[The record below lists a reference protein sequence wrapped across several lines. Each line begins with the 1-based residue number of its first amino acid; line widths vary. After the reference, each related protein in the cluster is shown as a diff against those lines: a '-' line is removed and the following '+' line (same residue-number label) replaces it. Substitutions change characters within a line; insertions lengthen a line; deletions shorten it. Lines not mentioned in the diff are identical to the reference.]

1 MKRNSLIFILC
12 SFLVWRITL
21 FLIVFVSVK
30 YVPLQNNFLG
40 GGIAEYTK
48 NPYLWSWFNF
58 DGEHYLSIIREGYR
72 PLTYFFFP
80 GFPLLIKYVA
90 GLFAGSMY
98 SYAVLGLTISN
109 AIFVMALIGFWK
121 LITIDYDEKIAKIA
135 VVLLLVFPTSFY
147 FASFY
152 TEALFLTTV
161 VWSMYFVR
169 RGYFAFSGV
178 LGGLSS
184 LTRVI
189 GVSMFPSLLL
199 ESLFPNGKFKKINIT
214 PKLIYTF
221 LTPLGILLYMY
232 YLWRVTGDPLN
243 FLHTVGIFG
252 DQRSSS
258 FVILPQVFYRYVFK
272 IIPNLNFAY
281 FPSLFTTLMEFFV
294 SLLFLVISVLSFYK
308 LRLSYSVYIL
318 LGYLIPTLSG
328 SFSSIPRYV
337 VVLFPAFIFISLWL
351 RNKSLFI
358 KTTVY
363 GLSVI
368 CLVIST
374 MMFVRG
380 YWIS

>member
-1 MKRNSLIFILC
+1 MKRDAFIFVFSAFVI
-12 SFLVWRITL
+12 WRVTL
-21 FLIVFVSVK
+21 FIIVFFGVK
-30 YVPLQNNFLG
+30 FVPLQNDFLG
-40 GGIAEYTK
+40 GGITEYIK

-80 GFPLLIKYVA
+80 GFPLLIKYIA
-90 GLFAGSMY
+90 GLFVGSMY

-109 AIFVMALIGFWK
+109 AIFFVALIGFWK
-121 LITIDYDEKIAKIA
+121 LITMDYDEKIAKIA

-152 TEALFLTTV
+152 SEALFLAAV

-169 RGYFAFSGV
+169 RGYFAFSGI

-184 LTRVI
+184 LTRVV
-189 GVSMFPSLLL
+189 GVSIFPSLLL
-199 ESLFPNGKFKKINIT
+199 ESLFPNGKFKKIKIT
-214 PKLIYTF
+214 PKLIYIF
-221 LTPLGILLYMY
+221 LTPLGLLLYMY

-258 FVILPQVFYRYVFK
+258 FVMLPQVFYRYILK
-272 IIPNLNFAY
+272 IIPNLNINY
-281 FPSLFTTLMEFFV
+281 FPSLFTTFMEFFV
-294 SLLFLVISVLSFYK
+294 SLLFLVVSILSFYK

-337 VVLFPAFIFISLWL
+337 VVLFPGFILASLWI
-351 RNKSLFI
+351 RNKSVFV
-358 KTTVY
+358 KTLVY
-363 GLSVI
+363 GLSSI
-368 CLVIST
+368 CLIIST
-374 MMFVRG
+374 AMFVRG